1 MLQGPSVAQEEA
13 ELAALNEQEAQD
25 LEAEGERGE
34 ANGDGHEWL
43 DDEDSVSEFQATRR
57 EINMLNSCRRVGCFE
72 RLNRISEGTYGVV
85 YRYYSASHLACH
97 PPCASVHANAQLL
110 CMPPTHCPE
119 RNPCLPSQ
127 PAVPTSGCCGGP

>member
-1 MLQGPSVAQEEA
+1 MQGPSVAQEEA

-25 LEAEGERGE
+25 LEAEGEQRE
-34 ANGDGHEWL
+34 ANGDGHEWS

-97 PPCASVHANAQLL
+97 PSAHPVHANALLL
-110 CMPPTHCPE
+110 CMSPNT
-119 RNPCLPSQ
+119 LP
-127 PAVPTSGCCGGP
+127 

>member
-1 MLQGPSVAQEEA
+1 MHRLLSSSLSAAALQGPSVAQEAA
-13 ELAALNEQEAQD
+13 ELAALNEQEQQD

-34 ANGDGHEWL
+34 ANGDAHEWS

-97 PPCASVHANAQLL
+97 PCAHTVHADVLLL
-110 CMPPTHCPE
+110 CMPS
-119 RNPCLPSQ
+119 NSLP
-127 PAVPTSGCCGGP
+127 